1 MKQKPYPLAI
11 VGCGNVFSRHQSA
24 IENLKNLFQIVSLCD
39 IDPEKS
45 SKVDYQN
52 YEKMLFFVKDQV
64 NLIVIATPNYLHYSQ
79 AKLAIESGYDVL
91 IEKPVAL
98 SSLETVSL
106 INLAQKHHRK
116 ALAVLQVRYN
126 PLVKGL
132 KRIVEEGVLG
142 KIRSVSLVQRW
153 QRQTNFFKS
162 WRGDFHLSGGLLF
175 EFSIHYLDL
184 LQWLFG
190 LPKVLSAS
198 GFNLKHKKLPYND
211 TIFSSFRF
219 PSGAVGNFE
228 ITVAAEPANLE
239 CSIHVLGEKGAFK
252 ISGPNLNKF
261 EYCQL
266 LHNSKKI
273 DYLLNQLNKFSFPA
287 SDKPSLFHENVYRD
301 IYFKKGISISESL
314 PSVRLIEDV
323 YRHLKITLLPQ
334 YFEPPP
340 TVPGY

>member
-1 MKQKPYPLAI
+1 MNPKPYRLAI

-24 IENLKNLFQIVSLCD
+24 IGNLQNLFQIVSLCD
-39 IDPEKS
+39 IDPAKS
-45 SKVDYQN
+45 DKIDYQN
-52 YEKMLFFVKDQV
+52 YEKMLSSAKDRV

-98 SSLETVSL
+98 SSLEIVAL
-106 INLAQKHHRK
+106 INLAKKHHRK
-116 ALAVLQVRYN
+116 AFAVLQVRYN

-132 KRIVEEGVLG
+132 KQIIEEGLLG

-162 WRGDFHLSGGLLF
+162 WRGDFNLSGGLLF
-175 EFSIHYLDL
+175 EFGIHYLDI
-184 LQWLFG
+184 LQWVFG
-190 LPKVLSAS
+190 LPEVLSAS

-211 TIFSSFRF
+211 TIFSLFRF
-219 PSGAVGNFE
+219 PSGVIGNFE

-252 ISGPNLNKF
+252 ISGPNLDKF
-261 EYCQL
+261 EYCKL

-273 DYLLNQLNKFSFPA
+273 DYLLNQLNKFSFFA
-287 SDKPSLFHENVYRD
+287 SDKPSVFHENVYRD
-301 IYFKKGISISESL
+301 IYYQKGFSISESL
-314 PSVRLIEDV
+314 PLVRLIEDV
-323 YRHLKITLLPQ
+323 YRHLNITLLPQ